1 MLASLTQPIPTTNNN
16 IQQRPHQTVPRTPK
30 GLSYFHEWAA
40 NLTMLLVPLH
50 LLGVALASRQHGEN
64 LVRAMIDGYKRGERA

>member
-1 MLASLTQPIPTTNNN
+1 MLNPIPTTNNN

-40 NLTMLLVPLH
+40 NRFAANAAFTALVAAE
-50 LLGVALASRQHGEN
+50 LGLNPGPYREYATGQ
-64 LVRAMIDGYKRGERA
+64 IQ